1 MPSHAGAEATPLA
14 VLDTR
19 WKCSCGKHRMPQIE
33 VCVERGAVQR
43 VSEIRRRL
51 DLGRSCLLV
60 HDANTRRIAGMAI
73 AQSLRNDDCKVS
85 EVIVDRPD
93 ETNVEKVVASI
104 GAGDLLI
111 GVGGTSVLDITKLA
125 AHKKNVRYV
134 LFSTGIANNG
144 MGSSIASIY
153 VRGKKET
160 FPAGVADAIIVD
172 LAIIQS
178 APSWMAPA
186 GVGDLSAE
194 ATNLKDWELGHVDN
208 GEPFCESIIEL
219 ELAALDDIFEE
230 ADAIKSR
237 TDEGIKGMVESLI
250 RSGVGMTIWGSSRPA
265 SGAEHLWSHWLDHYA
280 EEKGIKFGLHGEQI
294 GIGTIIMAKYHE
306 LYNPIWW
313 SRERYPNYQSEAI
326 MAMLRN
332 VGAPTTPSQ
341 IGIGRELAREAFLHA
356 WEYRKERY
364 TILHKRHPTRDDVE
378 KIMTEVG
385 M

>member
-1 MPSHAGAEATPLA
+1 
-14 VLDTR
+14 
-19 WKCSCGKHRMPQIE
+19 MPQIE

-43 VSEIRRRL
+43 VTEVRRKL

-60 HDANTRRIAGMAI
+60 HDVNTRKIAGMAI
-73 AQSLRNDDCKVS
+73 ADSLRNDNCTVC
-85 EVIVDRPD
+85 EVIVDRAD
-93 ETNVEKVVASI
+93 ETSVEKVVAS
-104 GAGDLLI
+104 AATGDLLI
-111 GVGGTSVLDITKLA
+111 GIGGTSVLDITKLA
-125 AHKKNVRYV
+125 AHKKSARYV

-144 MGSSIASIY
+144 MGSSIASIS
-153 VRGKKET
+153 VKGKKET

-178 APSWMAPA
+178 APPWMAPA

-219 ELAALDDIFEE
+219 ELAALDDVFER

-237 TDEGIKGMVESLI
+237 TDEGIGSMVESLI

-280 EEKGIKFGLHGEQI
+280 EEKGMKFGLHGEQI

-313 SRERYPNYQSEAI
+313 SRERYPNYQSESIA
-326 MAMLRN
+326 AMLEE
-332 VGAPTTPSQ
+332 VGAPTVPTQ
-341 IGIGRELAREAFLHA
+341 IGIGKELAREAFLHA

-364 TILHKRHPTRDDVE
+364 TILHKRHPSRDDVE
-378 KIMTEVG
+378 KIMAELG